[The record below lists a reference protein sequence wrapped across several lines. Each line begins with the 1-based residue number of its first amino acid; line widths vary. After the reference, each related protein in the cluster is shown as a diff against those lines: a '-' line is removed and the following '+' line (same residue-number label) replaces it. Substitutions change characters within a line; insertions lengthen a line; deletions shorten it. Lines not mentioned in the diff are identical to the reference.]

1 MAPTNFLTPATAV
14 TAGGPSRMR
23 VQSAAANMQ
32 KAVEERA
39 SRTGVPVPPYQFLE
53 MIGKGSFGQ
62 VFKWYNSFSSI

>member
-1 MAPTNFLTPATAV
+1 MAPTFLTPAA
-14 TAGGPSRMR
+14 AGAGTSRLR
-23 VQSAAANMQ
+23 VQNAAADMQ

-62 VFKWYNSFSSI
+62 VFKW

>member
-1 MAPTNFLTPATAV
+1 MAPTFLTPAA
-14 TAGGPSRMR
+14 AGTGTSRLR
-23 VQSAAANMQ
+23 VQNAAADMQ

-62 VFKWYNSFSSI
+62 VFKW